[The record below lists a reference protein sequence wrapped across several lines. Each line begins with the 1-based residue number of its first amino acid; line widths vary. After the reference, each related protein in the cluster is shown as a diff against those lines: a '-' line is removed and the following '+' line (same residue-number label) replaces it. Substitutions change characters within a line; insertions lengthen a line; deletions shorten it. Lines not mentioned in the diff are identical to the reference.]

1 MKPLAYEV
9 PDAIEIRAKTVYFDR
24 AAFGT
29 NVQQAAVSAQPQYIQ
44 QQPQVWASEFGSK
57 LGVALSDALEA
68 NLVGSALEPIDVAP
82 PLKALA
88 QAVSV
93 HVERALA
100 AFGGATAGLQR
111 RTNLLWWKEALYS
124 PSAHASY
131 RDLPAFEAAG
141 LMALDLHGL
150 VPVYSPASVSAFL
163 DESIRL
169 LPASAGASEPVLT
182 LVSEAR
188 ISDAMAPLREIA
200 ALMVPP
206 ATGRGPLLSLIGH
219 VGTPGVLDEPSLRL
233 FGGLG
238 VETALSPS
246 AWGTWLFRELQA
258 ARAVA
263 ASTAKRTQRRA

>member
-1 MKPLAYEV
+1 
-9 PDAIEIRAKTVYFDR
+9 
-24 AAFGT
+24 
-29 NVQQAAVSAQPQYIQ
+29 
-44 QQPQVWASEFGSK
+44 EFGSK

-68 NLVGSALEPIDVAP
+68 TSVGSELEPIDVAP

-93 HVERALA
+93 HVEKALA

-188 ISDAMAPLREIA
+188 ISDAMAPLRKIA
-200 ALMVPP
+200 ALMVSP

-258 ARAVA
+258 ARAVVPP
-263 ASTAKRTQRRA
+263 SAKRTQLRA